1 MEETP
6 MATII
11 YNCKGCKKGK
21 RVEYP
26 IGNAR
31 TGFTRIDSTGTAVP
45 AAVWIQSCG
54 GGRPTVYGGDIEMGI
69 CATCHKMMSFGTL
82 KAFVNPDHKC
92 DARCTSARGH
102 NCECSCGGVNHGVA
116 A

>member
-1 MEETP
+1 

-11 YNCKGCKKGK
+11 YNCKRCKTGK

-26 IGNAR
+26 LEMRKGH
-31 TGFTRIDSTGTAVP
+31 FSRIDSNGTAQP
-45 AAVWIQSCG
+45 ASVWIQSCG
-54 GGRPTVYGGDIEMGI
+54 GGRLTVYGGDVEFGI
-69 CATCHKMMSFGTL
+69 CSGCNRMMTFGVL
-82 KAFVNPDHKC
+82 KAFLRPDHKC

-102 NCECSCGGVNHGVA
+102 NCECSCGGVNHGIA

>member
-1 MEETP
+1 M
-6 MATII
+6 TII
-11 YNCKGCKKGK
+11 YNCKRCKKGK

-26 IGNAR
+26 LGNSR
-31 TGFTRIDSTGTAVP
+31 NGFSRIDSTGKAVP
-45 AAVWIQSCG
+45 SAVWIQSWG
-54 GGRPTVYGGDIEMGI
+54 GGKPTTYGGDTEMGI
-69 CATCHKMMSFGTL
+69 CADCQKMMSFGAL

-102 NCECSCGGVNHGVA
+102 NCECSCGGANHGVA